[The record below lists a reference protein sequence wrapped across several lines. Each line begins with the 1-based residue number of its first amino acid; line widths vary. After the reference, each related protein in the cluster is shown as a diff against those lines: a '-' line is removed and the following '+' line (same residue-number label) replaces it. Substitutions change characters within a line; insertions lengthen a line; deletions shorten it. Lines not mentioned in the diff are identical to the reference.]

1 MDSGENSINDD
12 QFELEYQGTEDAEHM
27 TCTEIIQKMVKIWHN
42 QYLAPDL
49 LIHRYEIVDA
59 MLEVA
64 NQEKEKIDEI
74 KMEVL
79 RIQYMIKSY
88 INKRLKLI
96 EENPLHYLNIDTKLR
111 TEGKEELMDF
121 RERNHCKKFVEL
133 YDNHMHNEVLS
144 DLEGFFSSKP
154 IASKKPSCARVIA
167 KVVDDSIKHFEIP
180 DYNSP
185 GTSLS
190 YDVEIESIHAIPWSV
205 VSDFVNSGKVD
216 LM

>member
-1 MDSGENSINDD
+1 
-12 QFELEYQGTEDAEHM
+12 
-27 TCTEIIQKMVKIWHN
+27 MVKIWHN

-49 LIHRYEIVDA
+49 LIHRFEIVDA

-74 KMEVL
+74 YLLYEKKPKPVQFAFRKMEIL
-79 RIQYMIKSY
+79 RIQYMVKSY
-88 INKRLKLI
+88 INKRLRLI

-111 TEGKEELMDF
+111 TEGREELMDY

-133 YDNHMHNEVLS
+133 YDNHLHEEVLS
-144 DLEGFFSSKP
+144 KLEGFFSSKP
-154 IASKKPSCARVIA
+154 IASKEQSCARVIA
-167 KVVDDSIKHFEIP
+167 KVVDDSVKHFEIP
-180 DYNSP
+180 DYSSP
-185 GTSLS
+185 GASLF
-190 YDVEIESIHAIPWSV
+190 YDVELESIHAIPWSV

>member
-64 NQEKEKIDEI
+64 NQEKEKIDEMYVAYEKKPKPVQFAFR

-167 KVVDDSIKHFEIP
+167 
-180 DYNSP
+180 